1 MKPIKTPLA
10 PPAIGPFSQ
19 AMQTGNFVF
28 LSGQLGMNLETKAL
42 VPGLEPQI
50 EQLFKNMMAVLDAAG
65 LGLQNIVKTTVFLS
79 DMNNFAALNAIYA
92 RHFGDHKPARSTV
105 QVARLPIDALIE
117 MECIAV
123 KE

>member
-65 LGLQNIVKTTVFLS
+65 LGLKDIVKTTVFLS
-79 DMNNFAALNAIYA
+79 DMNNFATLNTIYA

-105 QVARLPIDALIE
+105 QVARLPIDALVE

-123 KE
+123 RE

>member
-28 LSGQLGMNLETKAL
+28 LSGQLGMSLETKAL

-65 LGLQNIVKTTVFLS
+65 LGLKDVVKTTVFLS
-79 DMNNFAALNAIYA
+79 DMNNFATLNTIYA

-105 QVARLPIDALIE
+105 QVARLPIDALVE
-117 MECIAV
+117 MECIAIR
-123 KE
+123 E

>member
-1 MKPIKTPLA
+1 MKPIMTPLA

-28 LSGQLGMNLETKAL
+28 LSGQLGMDTETKAL
-42 VPGLEPQI
+42 AEGFEAQT
-50 EQLFKNMMAVLDAAG
+50 EKLFKNMTAVLASAG
-65 LGLQNIVKTTVFLS
+65 LELQNVVKTTVFLS
-79 DMNNFAALNAIYA
+79 DMNNFAALNTIYA
-92 RHFGDHKPARSTV
+92 RHFGEHKPARSAV
-105 QVARLPIDALIE
+105 QVAKLPLGALVE